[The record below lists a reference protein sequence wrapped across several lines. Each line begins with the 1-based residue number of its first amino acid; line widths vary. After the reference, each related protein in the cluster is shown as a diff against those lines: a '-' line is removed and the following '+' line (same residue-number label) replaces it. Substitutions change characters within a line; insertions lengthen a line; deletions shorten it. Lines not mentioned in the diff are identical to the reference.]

1 MIVVF
6 DNFKDSQFVAFSL
19 LTNSIKNNKI
29 SHAYLI
35 DGNSNEHAFDFV
47 MSLVKVILCKYHYTN
62 FDKCG
67 SCNLCNRIDSGNYPE
82 VKIISSDSLVIK
94 KEQLLELQSDF
105 SKISVEGDYRIYII
119 KDCDKMNKQASNSL
133 LKFLEEPEEGIIAI
147 LLTNNINKVLKT
159 IVSRCQLI
167 TLAKD
172 RHFNSDSTLKNFAYS
187 FCSSQEEIDNFLEDQ
202 SKKDMIEAIIK
213 FILYYEENGLDIM
226 IYLKK
231 MWYNNFLTRDDN
243 IMAVF
248 LMVLFY
254 FDVFKYKYSLNDYF
268 FCDYLDELK
277 NVSNANSLDDILK
290 KIDKCVEI
298 KENLE
303 YNLNTNLTIDNL
315 VIGLGE

>member
-1 MIVVF
+1 MF

-187 FCSSQEEIDNFLEDQ
+187 FCSSQDEIDNFLEDQ

>member
-6 DNFKDSQFVAFSL
+6 DNFKDSQFIAFSL

-94 KEQLLELQSDF
+94 KEQLLELQSNF

-172 RHFNSDSTLKNFAYS
+172 RHFNSDS
-187 FCSSQEEIDNFLEDQ
+187 
-202 SKKDMIEAIIK
+202 IK

>member
-1 MIVVF
+1 MF

-19 LTNSIKNNKI
+19 LTKSIKNNKI

>member
-1 MIVVF
+1 MF
-6 DNFKDSQFVAFSL
+6 DNFKDSQFIAFSL

-94 KEQLLELQSDF
+94 KEQLLELQSNF

-172 RHFNSDSTLKNFAYS
+172 RHFNSDS
-187 FCSSQEEIDNFLEDQ
+187 
-202 SKKDMIEAIIK
+202 IK

>member
-62 FDKCG
+62 FDKCV

>member
-1 MIVVF
+1 MF

-202 SKKDMIEAIIK
+202 SKKDMIESIIK

>member
-1 MIVVF
+1 MF

-35 DGNSNEHAFDFV
+35 DGNNNEHAFDFV

>member
-1 MIVVF
+1 MF

-187 FCSSQEEIDNFLEDQ
+187 FCSSQEKIVNFLEDQ
-202 SKKDMIEAIIK
+202 SKKDMIESIIK

>member
-1 MIVVF
+1 MF

-202 SKKDMIEAIIK
+202 SKKDMIESIIK

-277 NVSNANSLDDILK
+277 NVSNVNSLDDILK

>member
-1 MIVVF
+1 MF
-6 DNFKDSQFVAFSL
+6 DNFKDSQFVAYSL

>member
-1 MIVVF
+1 MF

-268 FCDYLDELK
+268 FCDYLYELK

>member
-290 KIDKCVEI
+290 KIDKCVEK

>member
-1 MIVVF
+1 MF

-147 LLTNNINKVLKT
+147 LLTNSINKVLKT

>member
-1 MIVVF
+1 MF
-6 DNFKDSQFVAFSL
+6 DNFKDSQFIAFSL

>member
-1 MIVVF
+1 MF

-147 LLTNNINKVLKT
+147 LLTNNINKVIKT

>member
-1 MIVVF
+1 MF

-315 VIGLGE
+315 VIGVGE